1 MKRWIFGVKAQK
13 KGALRAPL
21 MSLMRR
27 NQCVTWPWLRCL
39 VTKPSSRH
47 ITNTAKYRPLAVVSA
62 ACAPPFAT
70 IGPVTTK
77 VYMVPMVPQ
86 VRIKLTSFGEETL
99 VCSEP
104 RVISVV

>member
-1 MKRWIFGVKAQK
+1 MCHVTVAAVLGHKAQQQTHHEH
-13 KGALRAPL
+13 
-21 MSLMRR
+21 RR
-27 NQCVTWPWLRCL
+27 
-39 VTKPSSRH
+39 
-47 ITNTAKYRPLAVVSA
+47 YRPLAVVSA

-77 VYMVPMVPQ
+77 VSMVPMVPQ